1 MTNEIILVPQADS
14 DGTIL
19 PPANDSSTK
28 KETHSNDLTEKK
40 STPPLNEVPVS
51 HWIMPPEQHGYI
63 QANEKDC
70 L

>member
-1 MTNEIILVPQADS
+1 MTNETILVPPD
-14 DGTIL
+14 DTNGTL
-19 PPANDSSTK
+19 PPPVNDSLAK

-40 STPPLNEVPVS
+40 SAPPLNEVPVS